1 MFIQTSTSATGAIN
15 AEWYE
20 KFGLEPAIRI
30 GARFSANSIWLTID
44 EAKTLLFELESAL
57 KDAYENEMAASH
69 VCFTDD
75 SLCQECGEPKALTVV
90 S

>member
-1 MFIQTSTSATGAIN
+1 MFISTAHTTKGKVRAD
-15 AEWYE
+15 WLE
-20 KFGLEPAIRI
+20 KFGLESSIKVTLGYVDAIY
-30 GARFSANSIWLTID
+30 FTID

-69 VCFTDD
+69 ICFTDD
-75 SLCQECGEPKALTVV
+75 SLCQECGAPKALTVV